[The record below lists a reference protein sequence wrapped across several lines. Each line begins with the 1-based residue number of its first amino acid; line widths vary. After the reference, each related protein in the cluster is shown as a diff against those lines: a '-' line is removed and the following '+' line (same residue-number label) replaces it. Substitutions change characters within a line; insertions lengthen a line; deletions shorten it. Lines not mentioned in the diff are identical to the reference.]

1 MKYNYFNA
9 ILISCCL
16 ILFCSHSVFAI
27 TLQQAKQQ
35 GLVGEAKNGFIAAVK
50 PSNNT
55 AVTHLI
61 NTVNK
66 HRKETFQTIS
76 QSHDLPLNIIKQRA
90 YHKAIEKTQVGN
102 FYQNNQGSWQKKQ
115 P

>member
-1 MKYNYFNA
+1 M
-9 ILISCCL
+9 
-16 ILFCSHSVFAI
+16 